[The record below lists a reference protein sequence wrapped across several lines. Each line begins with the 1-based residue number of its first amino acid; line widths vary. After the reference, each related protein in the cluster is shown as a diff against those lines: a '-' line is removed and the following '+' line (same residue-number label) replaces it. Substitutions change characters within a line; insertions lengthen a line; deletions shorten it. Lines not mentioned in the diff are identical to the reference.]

1 VPANNAFGSSRNGA
15 VRGPGYRNID
25 ASAFKEFH
33 TIGEQSLGFRFD
45 AFNVFNMVSYGNPDT
60 TVTDANFGNI
70 SNQGTINPGGGPAA
84 VRSVERHLQ
93 VSARYT
99 F

>member
-33 TIGEQSLGFRFD
+33 IIKEQSLEFRLD
-45 AFNVFNMVSYGNPDT
+45 AFNAFNLVSYGNPDT
-60 TVTDANFGNI
+60 NITDANFGNI
-70 SNQGTINPGGGPAA
+70 SNQGTISFLGGSGA

-93 VSARYT
+93 ISARYT

>member
-1 VPANNAFGSSRNGA
+1 VPANNTFGSSRNGA

-25 ASAFKEFH
+25 ASAFKEFR
-33 TIGEQSLGFRFD
+33 IIKEQSLGFRFD
-45 AFNVFNMVSYGNPDT
+45 AFNVFNIASYGNPDT
-60 TVTDANFGNI
+60 NITDPNFGNI
-70 SNQGTINPGGGPAA
+70 SNQGAISIGGGSAA